1 MNRRQLQLDTVISS
15 SLILLLLAAYVHF
28 GNQQQPH
35 NSAALSLRAA
45 GMLQLPEPAAVPVL
59 EFESTEGGTF
69 STRQFR
75 DKWYLLYFGYT
86 FCPDIC
92 PTSLAEMLQIR
103 RMLDEQALEQ
113 VEFVMVTVDPERDTA
128 TQLRA
133 YLDFFDPQFKGLSG
147 SMDSIQSLSN
157 ALGIPFIPGDSSQPG
172 YTVDHSGNLA
182 IISPQGMH
190 FGFVQAP
197 FKIKAVA
204 QQLNLLVQTTE

>member
-1 MNRRQLQLDTVISS
+1 MNRRQLQLATIISS

-28 GNQQQPH
+28 GNQQNH
-35 NSAALSLRAA
+35 SDTALSLRGA
-45 GMLQLPEPAAVPVL
+45 GMLQLAEPLAIPEL
-59 EFESTEGGTF
+59 EFQSTGGGKF
-69 STRQFR
+69 STSQFR

-103 RMLDEQALEQ
+103 HMLDEQAIEQ

-128 TQLRA
+128 EQLRA
-133 YLDFFDPQFKGLSG
+133 YLDFFHPQFMGLTG
-147 SMDSIQSLSN
+147 SMSNIQSLSN

-182 IISPQGMH
+182 IISPQGQH

-197 FKIKAVA
+197 FKIQAVA
-204 QQLNLLVQTTE
+204 RQLNLLVQTSE